1 MSDKPAIVV
10 SRPVIVVSRRVP
22 PAVAGR
28 LSRDYQPRFNDED
41 RLLPTEELLARA
53 KGADGLLICHT
64 ERMTAALIGRLPDT
78 IRVIANYSVGVDHVD
93 LAAARARGLIV
104 TNTPEV
110 LNDATAELTMLLMLG
125 AARRASEGERLV
137 RADEWSSWSLAFMVG
152 AELTGKRLGIVGMGG
167 VGRVTARRAMG
178 FDMEVH
184 YHNRHR
190 LDAAGE
196 SGAIYHDSI
205 EDMLPHAQFLALHC
219 PATPETEGLLNAE
232 RIALLPDGAI
242 VVNAARGA
250 VVDDGALIAA
260 LRSGKVA
267 AAGLDVF
274 NNEPAIDPAY
284 RELENVFLL
293 PHVGSATRETR
304 DAMGFR
310 ALDNLD
316 AVFAGREPR
325 DRVA

>member
-10 SRPVIVVSRRVP
+10 SRPVIVVSRKVP

-93 LAAARARGLIV
+93 LAAAKARGLIV
-104 TNTPEV
+104 TNTPDV

-184 YHNRHR
+184 YHNRNR

-219 PATPETEGLLNAE
+219 PATPETEGLLKAE

-250 VVDDGALIAA
+250 VVDDEALIAA

-274 NNEPAIDPAY
+274 NNEPDINPAY
-284 RELENVFLL
+284 RELKNIFLL